1 MRVLR
6 VPTKRVMLLA
16 LDYMKTKDPP
26 ISLGQ
31 SSILANLHQNQ
42 IDVLSKSYAVNLPS
56 FQADQVTNYI
66 MENADEHTDLA
77 VGAYIWNEKSLQMI
91 LNDLKKNEFP
101 GRIILGG
108 PQISYTKNNLE
119 KYYPQVDVFIRG
131 YGETALLEYM
141 QQQSKNRHPEV
152 KGIHYA
158 GGPDKAQSAKTN
170 FDDLPSPFLNDLV
183 PNQSFIRWETQRGC
197 PFSCSFC
204 QHRESSSLTR
214 RHFEFTRIALEAEWL
229 CRPESKVRDLNLV
242 DPTFNS
248 GPNYLNV
255 LNELIRHQYRGKIAL
270 QTRLEMI
277 KPEFINA
284 VVKLNQ
290 TSMVVLEFGL
300 QTIHRNEQVFIDR
313 PSNMI
318 KISKMLNEIHAK
330 SIECEVSLI
339 FGLPGQTV
347 DSFKKSIDYCHQ
359 HHVQVIH
366 AFPLMLLR
374 GTPLYE
380 QRDKLN
386 LTESDEG
393 VCDEIDRIQEYGIK
407 HVVSS
412 PTFSYND
419 WRKMAELAGNL
430 EVNNHSYLKNRDQ
443 KYVEHQQ
450 NINKPNHI
458 NKARDI
464 MLASTYATH

>member
-1 MRVLR
+1 MLKAQI
-6 VPTKRVMLLA
+6 PTKRLMLIA

-42 IDVLSKSYAVNLPS
+42 IDVFPKSYAVNLPS
-56 FQADQVTNYI
+56 FQPDDVTNDI
-66 MENADEHTDLA
+66 IQNANESTDVA
-77 VGAYIWNEKSLQMI
+77 IGAYIWNEKSLQKI
-91 LNDLKKNEFP
+91 LTDLKKNHFP

-108 PQISYTKNNLE
+108 PQISYTKQHLE

-141 QQQSKNRHPEV
+141 QQQSTNRNPEV
-152 KGIHYA
+152 NGIHYA
-158 GGPDKAQSAKTN
+158 GQPDRVRSAKTN
-170 FDDLPSPFLNDLV
+170 FDQLPSPFLNNLI

-197 PFSCSFC
+197 PFACSFC

-214 RHFEFTRIALEAEWL
+214 RHFEFTRIAREIQWI
-229 CRPESKVRDLNLV
+229 CRPKSNVRDLNLV

-255 LNELIRHQYRGKIAL
+255 LNELIRHKYSGKVAL

-277 KPEFINA
+277 KPEFLDA
-284 VVKLNQ
+284 VVRLNQ
-290 TSMVVLEFGL
+290 TAMVVLELGL
-300 QTIHRNEQVFIDR
+300 QTIHRNEQIFIDR
-313 PSNMI
+313 PSNMTKI
-318 KISKMLNEIHAK
+318 KRMFDEIHEK

-347 DSFKKSIDYCHQ
+347 DSFRQSIDYCYRN
-359 HHVQVIH
+359 HVKVIH

-380 QRDKLN
+380 QRDKLQ
-386 LTESDEG
+386 LIESDEG
-393 VCDEIDRIQEYGIK
+393 VCDEIDRVQQYGIQ
-407 HVVSS
+407 HVISS
-412 PTFSYND
+412 PTFSYDD
-419 WRKMAELAGNL
+419 WRQMAQVAGDL
-430 EVNNHSYLKNRDQ
+430 EIQNQSYLTNRDKNYVRHQQIINRPNHSFTSLKR
-443 KYVEHQQ
+443 
-450 NINKPNHI
+450 I
-458 NKARDI
+458 
-464 MLASTYATH
+464 

>member
-1 MRVLR
+1 MKILR
-6 VPTKRVMLLA
+6 VPTKRVLLLA

-31 SSILANLHQNQ
+31 SSILANLHQHQ
-42 IDVLSKSYAVNLPS
+42 VDVLSKSYAVNLPS
-56 FQADQVTNYI
+56 FQVDQVIDYILTNA
-66 MENADEHTDLA
+66 NDHTDVA
-77 VGAYIWNEKSLQMI
+77 IGAYIWNERSLQII
-91 LNDLKKNEFP
+91 LNDLKKHMFP

-108 PQISYTKNNLE
+108 PQISYTKANLE

-141 QQQSKNRHPEV
+141 QQQSRNRHPEV

-158 GGPDKAQSAKTN
+158 GQPDKVQSAKTN
-170 FDDLPSPFLNDLV
+170 FNDLPSPFLNDLI

-214 RHFEFTRIALEAEWL
+214 RHFELTRIAEEAKWL

-255 LNELIRHQYRGKIAL
+255 LKELIRYQYNGKIAL

-277 KPEFINA
+277 KPEFIDA
-284 VVKLNQ
+284 VVKLNE
-290 TSMVVLEFGL
+290 TAMVVLEFGL
-300 QTIHRNEQVFIDR
+300 QTIHRNEQIFIDR

-318 KISKMLNEIHAK
+318 KIHKMFKEIYDK

-347 DSFKKSIDYCHQ
+347 DSFQKSIDYCYE
-359 HHVQVIH
+359 HHVPVVH

-380 QRDKLN
+380 QRKKLN
-386 LTESDEG
+386 LIESDEG

-412 PTFSYND
+412 PTFSYQD
-419 WRKMAELAGNL
+419 WRKMAELAGSL
-430 EVNNHSYLKNRDQ
+430 EVHNQVYLKNRDG
-443 KYVEHQQ
+443 KYVANQQ
-450 NINKPNHI
+450 NINRPNHI
-458 NKARDI
+458 SKARDNV
-464 MLASTYATH
+464 

>member
-1 MRVLR
+1 MRILR
-6 VPTKRVMLLA
+6 VPTKRVILLA

-31 SSILANLHQNQ
+31 SSILANLRQNE

-56 FQADQVTNYI
+56 FQVDHVTDYI
-66 MENADEHTDLA
+66 MENSNDYTDVA
-77 VGAYIWNEKSLQMI
+77 IGAYIWNEKSLQII
-91 LNDLKKNEFP
+91 LNDLKKKKFP
-101 GRIILGG
+101 ARIILGG

-141 QQQSKNRHPEV
+141 QQQSINRHPEV

-158 GGPDKAQSAKTN
+158 GQPDKVQSAKTN
-170 FDDLPSPFLNDLV
+170 FDDLPSPFLNDLI

-204 QHRESSSLTR
+204 QHRESSSLKR
-214 RHFEFTRIALEAEWL
+214 RHFEFTRIAQEVKWL
-229 CRPESKVRDLNLV
+229 CQPESKVRDLNLV

-255 LNELIRHQYRGKIAL
+255 LYELIRHQYRGKIAL

-277 KPEFINA
+277 KPEFIDA
-284 VVKLNQ
+284 VVKLNE
-290 TSMVVLEFGL
+290 TAMVVLEFGL
-300 QTIHRNEQVFIDR
+300 QTIHKNEQIFIDR

-318 KISKMLNEIHAK
+318 KINKMLNEIHEK
-330 SIECEVSLI
+330 SIECEISLI
-339 FGLPGQTV
+339 FGLPGQTLE
-347 DSFKKSIDYCHQ
+347 SFQKSIDYCYQ
-359 HHVQVIH
+359 HHVQVVH

-380 QRDKLN
+380 QREKFN

-430 EVNNHSYLKNRDQ
+430 EVHNHSYLKKRDQ
-443 KYVEHQQ
+443 KYVQHQQ

-458 NKARDI
+458 SKAKDSV
-464 MLASTYATH
+464 LPSTLTF